1 MDNGNSHV
9 LRFKFSITPSDL
21 FLGCPKFNTS
31 AAPCEMPNVLPLS
44 VGNFSEFARYL
55 LKFPLTSTEKKIKH
69 TILFGEKPTGNAGRL

>member
-31 AAPCEMPNVLPLS
+31 AAPCEMPNVLPLDFMAFVFLS
-44 VGNFSEFARYL
+44 HFDPVVLHEHVA
-55 LKFPLTSTEKKIKH
+55 
-69 TILFGEKPTGNAGRL
+69 